1 MRTALVATGQKRCLP
16 RLDRCTHC
24 GRAAGAGVECHST
37 LRSLLPSGGVLSSG
51 FLWTKTPPFF
61 LFLTVD
67 QSFLSAIL
75 LPMSQDTVVQNDQAL
90 AYPAEASRE
99 MIEAGLFY
107 GRKKSKT
114 NPKMRQFIL
123 MNRGGIEI
131 INLQR
136 TGELVDEAMAFLKEK
151 VRQGGLVLLVG
162 TQPSAE
168 TALMRVSKRFSIPYV
183 TTRWVGGAIT
193 NFNIIS
199 RRVEHLKT
207 LRSGLASGALDK
219 YTKKERLELE
229 REMNRL
235 NELMGGLET
244 MSREPDLVVMV
255 DPNLHHTALREA
267 RKKNIPVIALAN
279 VDADPDHI
287 TYPVPG
293 NDKAKKSIEWFF
305 EKVEKAIEEGLAMKA
320 ATPAPEAT
328 PKEGASAK
336 GEAAAPVKE

>member
-1 MRTALVATGQKRCLP
+1 
-16 RLDRCTHC
+16 
-24 GRAAGAGVECHST
+24 
-37 LRSLLPSGGVLSSG
+37 
-51 FLWTKTPPFF
+51 
-61 LFLTVD
+61 
-67 QSFLSAIL
+67 
-75 LPMSQDTVVQNDQAL
+75 MSQDVVTQNDQAP

-99 MIEAGLFY
+99 MIDAGLFY

-136 TGELVDEAMAFLKEK
+136 TGELVDEAVGFVKEK

-168 TALMRVSKRFSIPYV
+168 AAIMRVAKRFNIPYV

-193 NFNIIS
+193 NFGIIS
-199 RRVEHLKT
+199 RRVEHMKK
-207 LRSGLASGALDK
+207 LRSDLASGALDK

-229 REMNRL
+229 REMKRL
-235 NELMGGLET
+235 EELMGGLEA
-244 MSREPDLVVMV
+244 MSREPDLVIMV
-255 DPNLHHTALREA
+255 DPNLHHTGLRES
-267 RKKNIPVIALAN
+267 RKKNIPVVALAN

-287 TYPVPG
+287 TYIVPG

-320 ATPAPEAT
+320 AEPAPKEAVVT
-328 PKEGASAK
+328 
-336 GEAAAPVKE
+336 PVKE